1 MPAKTIGTGVL
12 LIAVGAIVSI
22 LSESDSITSWIP
34 AFVGGLLVLLGLIA
48 AAKSDLRH
56 HMMHGAAAVALLMV
70 VATLGRMISAG
81 TSGWVAVSQVSS
93 LLICAAYVATAVGS
107 FRTAAAARRLAEK
120 SPESLT
126 TD

>member
-1 MPAKTIGTGVL
+1 MPAKTIGAGVL

-22 LSESDSITSWIP
+22 LSDSESITSWIP
-34 AFVGGLLVLLGLIA
+34 AFVGGVLVLLGLVA

-56 HMMHGAAAVALLMV
+56 HMMHGAAAIALIAV

-81 TSGWVAVSQVSS
+81 ASGWVAVSQIA
-93 LLICAAYVATAVGS
+93 LLAICGVYVATAVGS

-120 SPESLT
+120 SPDSLT

>member
-1 MPAKTIGTGVL
+1 
-12 LIAVGAIVSI
+12 
-22 LSESDSITSWIP
+22 
-34 AFVGGLLVLLGLIA
+34 
-48 AAKSDLRH
+48 
-56 HMMHGAAAVALLMV
+56 